1 MGSNNELSDE
11 QIIELGLQGAS
22 KIKEMKSTQ
31 SDKFYHCYYYYFES
45 GDDPTS
51 MIKKEEGWYYPD
63 LQKHIRELKEKW
75 DEAGIPLDIV
85 VEDRRIKIFHKTPST
100 KGSLAQLR
108 LSPYLAYMFGYTSE
122 VTKLGQYLRFDEEN
136 EFHAPDEPKFFLDYC
151 HNKDRENLFETI
163 KTDLESKW
171 QFYAETKIAEM
182 KKSEELEI
190 EAKLNNTKLE
200 LEERL
205 KKEFAQRLS
214 EEELKLKDCR
224 DREEKDITP
233 FKDFD
238 LIYDQFWTIKGVVL
252 GGQMTT
258 MGFDENTNEMMF
270 SLDLKDHTG
279 NLNITAFGGNAEVLS
294 GLAVAGMEYYI
305 SNTNDEND
313 MTASINNNA
322 YKIRFDAV
330 QKID

>member
-1 MGSNNELSDE
+1 LLLEIKNYLKMGSNNELSDE

-151 HNKDRENLFETI
+151 HNKDRENLF
-163 KTDLESKW
+163 
-171 QFYAETKIAEM
+171 
-182 KKSEELEI
+182 
-190 EAKLNNTKLE
+190 
-200 LEERL
+200 
-205 KKEFAQRLS
+205 
-214 EEELKLKDCR
+214 
-224 DREEKDITP
+224 
-233 FKDFD
+233 
-238 LIYDQFWTIKGVVL
+238 
-252 GGQMTT
+252 
-258 MGFDENTNEMMF
+258 
-270 SLDLKDHTG
+270 
-279 NLNITAFGGNAEVLS
+279 
-294 GLAVAGMEYYI
+294 
-305 SNTNDEND
+305 
-313 MTASINNNA
+313 
-322 YKIRFDAV
+322 
-330 QKID
+330 